1 MEYLE
6 VISSLIGN
14 LGFPIVCCG
23 ALFWYVTK
31 HTDKQHKEIDELKSI
46 VERNT
51 EVLTD
56 LKELISVLIGSK
68 K

>member
-1 MEYLE
+1 MEYLN
-6 VISSLIGN
+6 VISTLIGN

-31 HTDKQHKEIDELKSI
+31 HTDKQHAEIEGLKNI

-51 EVLTD
+51 EVLQD
-56 LKELISVLIGSK
+56 LKDLIQMIVQKNG
-68 K
+68 

>member
-1 MEYLE
+1 MEILE
-6 VISSLIGN
+6 VISTLIGN

-31 HTDKQHKEIDELKSI
+31 HTDKQHQEIEELKQI

-51 EVLTD
+51 DVLTD
-56 LKELISVLIGSK
+56 LKELISLVVKNNG
-68 K
+68 